1 MGKTRKREKG
11 MIVNIEKMSGR
22 SKKIPVNMKITPTM
36 IYDNEHTYGFLVWY
50 FLDKL
55 SDPYFERELEQAK
68 NQRWF
73 ICENIA
79 SWIPY
84 DKHAELL
91 LQRIKEFAA
100 AIPS

>member
-1 MGKTRKREKG
+1 
-11 MIVNIEKMSGR
+11 MIANIEKMSGR
-22 SKKIPVNMKITPTM
+22 SKKNPMNMKITPTM

-73 ICENIA
+73 ICENMA

-84 DKHAELL
+84 EKHYAELV
-91 LQRIKEFAA
+91 QKIENIAA
-100 AIPS
+100 AKPS